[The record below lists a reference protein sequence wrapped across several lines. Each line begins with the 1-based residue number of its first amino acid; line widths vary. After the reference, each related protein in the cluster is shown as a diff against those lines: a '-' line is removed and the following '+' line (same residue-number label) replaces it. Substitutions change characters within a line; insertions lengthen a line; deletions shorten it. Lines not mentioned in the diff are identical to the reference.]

1 MRDSIDSRVV
11 IEHVGL
17 YALSRLTH
25 EMADIVHGMIVT
37 VSVSLKDA
45 KLMLIRIILRSARP
59 EKQPSSTKL

>member
-1 MRDSIDSRVV
+1 MRDLINSRVV

-37 VSVSLKDA
+37 VSVNTYTQR
-45 KLMLIRIILRSARP
+45 MP
-59 EKQPSSTKL
+59 N